1 MMYHYTECGLDN
13 VWLENGYKVHKTPY
27 GKGVSIDDASGLHA
41 VVVAELVKK
50 QGRITGKEL
59 RFLRTHLALSQS
71 NLAKCLGATEQ
82 SVSLWERTGKVPATS
97 DALVRMLVIERAK
110 GNVKVTAILDRINDV
125 DRLMNQKIVAK
136 ETRKKWHSEVAE
148 FNDER
153 FALAA

>member
-1 MMYHYTECGLDN
+1 
-13 VWLENGYKVHKTPY
+13 
-27 GKGVSIDDASGLHA
+27 
-41 VVVAELVKK
+41 
-50 QGRITGKEL
+50 
-59 RFLRTHLALSQS
+59 
-71 NLAKCLGATEQ
+71 
-82 SVSLWERTGKVPATS
+82 
-97 DALVRMLVIERAK
+97 MLVIERAK